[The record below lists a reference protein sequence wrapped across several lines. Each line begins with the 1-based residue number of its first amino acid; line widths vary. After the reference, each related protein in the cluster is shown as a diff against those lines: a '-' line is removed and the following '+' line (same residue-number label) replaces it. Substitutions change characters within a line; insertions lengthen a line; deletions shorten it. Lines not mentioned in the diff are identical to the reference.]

1 MEGGKRKHVVK
12 SGLQMHEICVR
23 RAQEIFARENIDL
36 VMPEMMVTM
45 VRRENKRPTIRML
58 GVGLL
63 RESVT

>member
-1 MEGGKRKHVVK
+1 
-12 SGLQMHEICVR
+12 MHEICVR